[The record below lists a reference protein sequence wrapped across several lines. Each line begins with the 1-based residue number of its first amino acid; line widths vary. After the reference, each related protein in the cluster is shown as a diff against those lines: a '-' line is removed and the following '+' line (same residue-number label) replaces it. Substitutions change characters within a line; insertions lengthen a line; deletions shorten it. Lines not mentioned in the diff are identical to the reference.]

1 MNKTLFEKVKDLCK
15 DTGLSEKYLKAITE
29 KMGGSIEDDSTDE
42 AVIET
47 TANQIADVAKET
59 QGEATRW
66 ANKRKD
72 DPNKDD
78 KGGEDDDSDNKGNKG
93 GTAKGGDKKED
104 PNEKRIKALEDELAK
119 MKAGETKARRMADIN
134 AAMEK
139 HKIPAKFRERLA
151 KSISDD
157 EDIEE
162 AVTNLKQD
170 FITEGLSTDDSEG
183 AKTASQKQIDE
194 AADSLLESIT
204 VK

>member
-104 PNEKRIKALEDELAK
+104 PNERRIKALEDELAK